1 MNILQSPAN
10 TILFSQ
16 ISLFEIT
23 IKQKVGKLSQFVA
36 TIQDVFNQAN
46 LDGFTFLPIN
56 NNHLYHYN
64 DILLFEQHR
73 DPFDR
78 LLLAT
83 ALIEKVSI
91 LSADANF
98 NLYKESVTVIW

>member
-1 MNILQSPAN
+1 MNILQAPAN

-36 TIQDVFNQAN
+36 TIQEVFDQAKA
-46 LDGFTFLPIN
+46 DGFTFLPIS

-64 DILLFEQHR
+64 DIPLFEQHR

-83 ALIEKVSI
+83 ALVEKVSL
-91 LSADANF
+91 LSADVNF
-98 NLYKESVTVIW
+98 NLYNESVTVIW